1 MPGIKVFQ
9 CPSCGASLSYEG
21 GSKPNVTCQF
31 CGSDVIVPEELR
43 AQAAP
48 PSVPFAPAFDLSAL
62 SPDKLAELERRVHS
76 GQKIQAIKLYREL
89 FGVGLKEAKD
99 AVEKLEA
106 GQPLVMTRVSVSPPS
121 VASAASVDQATRL
134 AEVVQLLRAGQKIEA
149 IKLYRQISGVGLKE
163 AKEAVEAM
171 EAGLG
176 QPATAAQARRKST
189 GCVSTG
195 IGLLVAIGIIGFVL
209 AMVFGLPF
217 RLSGSYRQALDA
229 ARSNPAVVESL
240 GEPVEPSW
248 WPIGGELSCG
258 ASSCSAN
265 YQIPIHGSR
274 ASGRIVVMSDSKG
287 AALFNEGT
295 WILDATVFVDDG
307 STVEL
312 AQPTPVPTPS
322 VIQVTATARAATQA
336 TQQANRDA
344 QSTATSQ
351 NATATAEAQATAQA
365 IQKVTTT
372 AKAQGDGGAVLSASI
387 LATQAPWP
395 PLFVESFTDN
405 RHGWPTG
412 IQQDESI
419 LITTTITNGKYLCTL
434 NPKHGNSYWNLLPT
448 GGKALTDFSAA
459 VSLRF
464 IRDSD
469 DSDSAGS
476 YAYGLVFR
484 HVNDDYGFF
493 GLQNNGKFRMLV
505 VYHTGIYQDITQSAP
520 AIRTQSGQANRI
532 AVRAIGSNFVFLIND
547 QVVWQLTED
556 MAPGEI
562 GLGVDVRSKQDEAQA
577 EFTDL
582 QVHAP

>member
-1 MPGIKVFQ
+1 MPRIQVFQ

-21 GSKPNVTCQF
+21 GPDPNVTCQY

-43 AQAAP
+43 AQATP
-48 PSVPFAPAFDLSAL
+48 PSAPFAPVPGLSGL
-62 SPDKLAELERRVHS
+62 SLDKLAELKRLAHS
-76 GQKIQAIKLYREL
+76 GQKIQAIKLYREM
-89 FGVGLKEAKD
+89 FDVGLKEAKD

-106 GQPLVMTRVSVSPPS
+106 GQPVVMTSVSVSPPS

-149 IKLYRQISGVGLKE
+149 IKLYRQIFDVGLKE
-163 AKEAVEAM
+163 AKDAVEAM

-176 QPATAAQARRKST
+176 QPATVVQARRKST

-229 ARSNPAVVESL
+229 ARSSPAVVESL

-248 WPIGGELSCG
+248 WPIAGRLSCG
-258 ASSCSAN
+258 GSSCSAN
-265 YQIPIHGSR
+265 YEIPIHGSR
-274 ASGRIVVMSDSKG
+274 ASGHIVVMSDSKG

-322 VIQVTATARAATQA
+322 AIQVTATARAATQA
-336 TQQANRDA
+336 TQQADRDA

-351 NATATAEAQATAQA
+351 NATATAEAQATMKAIQQITATAQA
-365 IQKVTTT
+365 Q
-372 AKAQGDGGAVLSASI
+372 AMAQSI
-387 LATQAPWP
+387 LATQAPWR
-395 PLFVESFTDN
+395 PLFVESFADN
-405 RHGWPTG
+405 RRGWPTG
-412 IQQDESI
+412 IKQDESI
-419 LITTTITNGKYLCTL
+419 LVTSVITNGKYLCTV
-434 NPKHGNSYWNLLPT
+434 NPKHGNSYWNMLPT
-448 GGKALTDFSAA
+448 SGKALTDFSAA

-464 IRDSD
+464 IRGSD
-469 DSDSAGS
+469 DSSSAGS

-520 AIRTQSGQANRI
+520 AIRQSGQANRI
-532 AVRAIGSNFVFLIND
+532 AVRAIGSNFIFLIND

-562 GLGVDVRSKQDEAQA
+562 GLGVDVRSKQDEAQV

>member
-1 MPGIKVFQ
+1 V
-9 CPSCGASLSYEG
+9 
-21 GSKPNVTCQF
+21 
-31 CGSDVIVPEELR
+31 
-43 AQAAP
+43 
-48 PSVPFAPAFDLSAL
+48 
-62 SPDKLAELERRVHS
+62 
-76 GQKIQAIKLYREL
+76 
-89 FGVGLKEAKD
+89 
-99 AVEKLEA
+99 
-106 GQPLVMTRVSVSPPS
+106 VMTSVSVSPPS

-149 IKLYRQISGVGLKE
+149 IKLYRQILPVGLKE
-163 AKEAVEAM
+163 AKDAVEAM

-176 QPATAAQARRKST
+176 QPATVALARRKST

-195 IGLLVAIGIIGFVL
+195 VGLLVAIGIIGFVL

-248 WPIGGELSCG
+248 WPITGQLSCG

-265 YQIPIHGSR
+265 YNIPIHGSR

-312 AQPTPVPTPS
+312 AQPTLVPTPS
-322 VIQVTATARAATQA
+322 AIQVTATARAATQA
-336 TQQANRDA
+336 TQQATRDM

-351 NATATAEAQATAQA
+351 NATATAEAKATAQA
-365 IQKVTTT
+365 VQQAT
-372 AKAQGDGGAVLSASI
+372 ATAETRAMAQSV
-387 LATQAPWP
+387 LATQAPWR
-395 PLFVESFTDN
+395 PLFVESFADN
-405 RHGWPTG
+405 RRGWPIG
-412 IQQDESI
+412 IQQDEFIAVTSA
-419 LITTTITNGKYLCTL
+419 ITTGKYLLTV
-434 NPKHGNSYWNLLPT
+434 NPKKGNSYWNMFPT

-464 IRDSD
+464 IRGSGDSG
-469 DSDSAGS
+469 SAGS

-520 AIRTQSGQANRI
+520 AIRQSGQANRI
-532 AVRAIGSNFVFLIND
+532 AVRAIGSNFIFLIND

-562 GLGVDVRSKQDEAQA
+562 GLGVDVRSKQDEAQV